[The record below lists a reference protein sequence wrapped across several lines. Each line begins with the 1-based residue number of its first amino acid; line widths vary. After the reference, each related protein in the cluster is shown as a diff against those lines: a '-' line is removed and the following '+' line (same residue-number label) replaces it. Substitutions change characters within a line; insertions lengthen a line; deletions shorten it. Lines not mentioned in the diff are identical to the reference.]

1 MTHYCL
7 KYVRAIM
14 TNNRVTDEVLIKEFQ
29 NGNRNSYT
37 QLVTRYRD
45 KIISFLY
52 RYMHDMDS
60 AEDLAQETFFKV
72 YLKKDSYKETYK
84 FSTWLFTIA
93 SNLAK
98 TELRKL
104 KRRKTSSISDINEDG
119 SSENIF
125 VDEDNTEKSS
135 NNESKIL
142 QKALSELEHDY
153 KIIII
158 LREIQELSYDVISKI
173 LQLPLGTVKSRINRG
188 KLKLREILINY
199 GVKNYK

>member
-1 MTHYCL
+1 M
-7 KYVRAIM
+7 I
-14 TNNRVTDEVLIKEFQ
+14 NNRVTDEVLIKEFQ

-104 KRRKTSSISDINEDG
+104 KRRKTSSISDINQDG

-125 VDEDNTEKSS
+125 VGEDNIEKSS

-188 KLKLREILINY
+188 KIKLREILINY

>member
-1 MTHYCL
+1 MTS
-7 KYVRAIM
+7 
-14 TNNRVTDEVLIKEFQ
+14 NRKTDELLIKEFQ
-29 NGNRNSYT
+29 NGDRNSYT
-37 QLVTRYRD
+37 ELVNRYRD

-52 RYMHDMDS
+52 RYMHDIDA
-60 AEDLAQETFFKV
+60 AEDLAQEAFFKV
-72 YLKKDSYKETYK
+72 YLKKDSYKDTFK

-119 SSENIF
+119 KSENIF
-125 VDEDNTEKSS
+125 IDEDNIEKSS
-135 NNESKIL
+135 NNESKLL

-173 LQLPLGTVKSRINRG
+173 LQLPLGTVKSRLNRG

-199 GVKNYK
+199 GVKSYK

>member
-1 MTHYCL
+1 MTHYWL

-93 SNLAK
+93 ANLAK

-119 SSENIF
+119 TSENIF
-125 VDEDNTEKSS
+125 IDEDNTEKSS
-135 NNESKIL
+135 NNESKII

-153 KIIII
+153 KVIIIF
-158 LREIQELSYDVISKI
+158 REIQELSYDVISKI

>member
-1 MTHYCL
+1 MT
-7 KYVRAIM
+7 
-14 TNNRVTDEVLIKEFQ
+14 TNRKTDEILIKEFQ
-29 NGNRNSYT
+29 NGDRNAYT

-60 AEDLAQETFFKV
+60 AEDLAQEAFFKV

-104 KRRKTSSISDINEDG
+104 KRRKTSSISDINKDG
-119 SSENIF
+119 NSDNIF
-125 VDEDNTEKSS
+125 ITGDNIEKTA
-135 NNESKIL
+135 NNESKL
-142 QKALSELEHDY
+142 LEKALAELEHDY

-158 LREIQELSYDVISKI
+158 LREIQELSYDVISRI

-188 KLKLREILINY
+188 KLKLRDILINY

>member
-1 MTHYCL
+1 MT
-7 KYVRAIM
+7 
-14 TNNRVTDEVLIKEFQ
+14 TNRKTDEILIKEFQ
-29 NGNRNSYT
+29 NGDRSAYSK
-37 QLVTRYRD
+37 LVTRYRN

-60 AEDLAQETFFKV
+60 AEDLAQEAFFKV

-104 KRRKTSSISDINEDG
+104 KRRKTSSISDINKDG
-119 SSENIF
+119 NSDNIF
-125 VDEDNTEKSS
+125 TTGDNIEKIA
-135 NNESKIL
+135 NNESKL
-142 QKALSELEHDY
+142 LEKALAELEHDY

-158 LREIQELSYDVISKI
+158 LREIQELSYDVISRI

-188 KLKLREILINY
+188 KLKLRDILINY
-199 GVKNYK
+199 GVKNYKWLIINI

>member
-1 MTHYCL
+1 
-7 KYVRAIM
+7 M
-14 TNNRVTDEVLIKEFQ
+14 TNNRVTDEMLIKEFQ
-29 NGNRNSYT
+29 NGNRNSYS

-60 AEDLAQETFFKV
+60 AEDLAQEAFFKV

-93 SNLAK
+93 ANLAK

-119 SSENIF
+119 TSENIF
-125 VDEDNTEKSS
+125 IDEDNTEKSS
-135 NNESKIL
+135 NNESKII

>member
-1 MTHYCL
+1 
-7 KYVRAIM
+7 M

-29 NGNRNSYT
+29 NGNRNSYS

-60 AEDLAQETFFKV
+60 AEDLAQEAFFKV

-93 SNLAK
+93 ANLAK

-119 SSENIF
+119 TSENIF
-125 VDEDNTEKSS
+125 IDEDNTEKSS
-135 NNESKIL
+135 NNESKII

>member
-1 MTHYCL
+1 
-7 KYVRAIM
+7 M

-29 NGNRNSYT
+29 NGNRNSYS

-60 AEDLAQETFFKV
+60 AEDLAQEAFFKV
-72 YLKKDSYKETYK
+72 YLKKDSYKATYK

-93 SNLAK
+93 ANLAK

-104 KRRKTSSISDINEDG
+104 KRRKTFSISDINEDG
-119 SSENIF
+119 TSDNIF
-125 VDEDNTEKSS
+125 IDGEDNIQKKSD
-135 NNESKIL
+135 NESKIL
-142 QKALSELEHDY
+142 QKALSELDHDY

-158 LREIQELSYDVISKI
+158 FREIQELSYDVISKI

>member
-1 MTHYCL
+1 MTS
-7 KYVRAIM
+7 
-14 TNNRVTDEVLIKEFQ
+14 NRKTDELLIKEFQ

-37 QLVTRYRD
+37 ELVNRYRD

-52 RYMHDMDS
+52 RYMHDMDA
-60 AEDLAQETFFKV
+60 AEDLAQEAFFKV
-72 YLKKDSYKETYK
+72 YLKKDSYKETFK

-119 SSENIF
+119 TSENIF
-125 VDEDNTEKSS
+125 IDEDNIEKSS
-135 NNESKIL
+135 NNESKLL

-173 LQLPLGTVKSRINRG
+173 LQLPLGTVKSRLNRG

-199 GVKNYK
+199 GVKSYKWLIINI

>member
-1 MTHYCL
+1 
-7 KYVRAIM
+7 
-14 TNNRVTDEVLIKEFQ
+14 
-29 NGNRNSYT
+29 
-37 QLVTRYRD
+37 
-45 KIISFLY
+45 
-52 RYMHDMDS
+52 MHDMDS
-60 AEDLAQETFFKV
+60 AEDLAQEAFFKV

-104 KRRKTSSISDINEDG
+104 KRRKTSSISDINKDG
-119 SSENIF
+119 NSDNIF
-125 VDEDNTEKSS
+125 TTGDDIEKIA
-135 NNESKIL
+135 NNESKL
-142 QKALSELEHDY
+142 LLKALSELEHDY

-158 LREIQELSYDVISKI
+158 LREIQELSYDVISRI

-188 KLKLREILINY
+188 KLKLRDILINY

>member
-1 MTHYCL
+1 M
-7 KYVRAIM
+7 I
-14 TNNRVTDEVLIKEFQ
+14 TNRKTDEILIKEFQ
-29 NGNRNSYT
+29 NGDRNAYT

-60 AEDLAQETFFKV
+60 AEDLAQEAFFKV

-104 KRRKTSSISDINEDG
+104 KRRKTSSISDINKDG
-119 SSENIF
+119 NSDNIF
-125 VDEDNTEKSS
+125 TTGDNIEKIA
-135 NNESKIL
+135 NNESKL
-142 QKALSELEHDY
+142 LEKALAELEHDY

-158 LREIQELSYDVISKI
+158 LREIQELSYDVISRI

-188 KLKLREILINY
+188 KLKLRDILINY

>member
-1 MTHYCL
+1 MT
-7 KYVRAIM
+7 
-14 TNNRVTDEVLIKEFQ
+14 TNRKTDEILIKEFQ
-29 NGNRNSYT
+29 NGDRNAYT

-60 AEDLAQETFFKV
+60 AEDLAQEAFFKV

-104 KRRKTSSISDINEDG
+104 KRRKTSSISDINKDG
-119 SSENIF
+119 NSDNIF
-125 VDEDNTEKSS
+125 TTGDNIEKIA
-135 NNESKIL
+135 NNESKL
-142 QKALSELEHDY
+142 LEKALSELEHDY

-158 LREIQELSYDVISKI
+158 LREIQELSYDVISRI

-188 KLKLREILINY
+188 KLKLRDILINY

>member
-1 MTHYCL
+1 MTS
-7 KYVRAIM
+7 
-14 TNNRVTDEVLIKEFQ
+14 NRKTDELLIKEFQ

-37 QLVTRYRD
+37 ELVNRYRD

-52 RYMHDMDS
+52 RYMHDMDV
-60 AEDLAQETFFKV
+60 AEDLAQEAFFKV
-72 YLKKDSYKETYK
+72 YLKKDSYKETFK

-104 KRRKTSSISDINEDG
+104 KRRKTSSISDTNEDG
-119 SSENIF
+119 TSENIF
-125 VDEDNTEKSS
+125 IDEDNIEKSS
-135 NNESKIL
+135 NNESKLL

-173 LQLPLGTVKSRINRG
+173 LQLPLGTVKSRLNRG

-199 GVKNYK
+199 GVKSYK

>member
-1 MTHYCL
+1 MTS
-7 KYVRAIM
+7 
-14 TNNRVTDEVLIKEFQ
+14 NRKTDELLIKEFQ
-29 NGNRNSYT
+29 NGNRSSYAE
-37 QLVTRYRD
+37 LVNRYRD

-52 RYMHDMDS
+52 RYMHDMDA
-60 AEDLAQETFFKV
+60 AEDLAQEAFFKV
-72 YLKKDSYKETYK
+72 YLKKDSYKETFK

-119 SSENIF
+119 TSENIF
-125 VDEDNTEKSS
+125 IDEDNIEKSS
-135 NNESKIL
+135 NNESKLL

-158 LREIQELSYDVISKI
+158 LREIQELSYDIISKI
-173 LQLPLGTVKSRINRG
+173 LQLPLGTVKSRLNRG

-199 GVKNYK
+199 GVKSYKWLIINI

>member
-1 MTHYCL
+1 M
-7 KYVRAIM
+7 I
-14 TNNRVTDEVLIKEFQ
+14 NNRVTDEVLIKEFQ

-104 KRRKTSSISDINEDG
+104 KRRKTSSISDINQDG

-125 VDEDNTEKSS
+125 VGEDNIEKSS

-188 KLKLREILINY
+188 KLKLRDILINY

>member
-1 MTHYCL
+1 
-7 KYVRAIM
+7 
-14 TNNRVTDEVLIKEFQ
+14 
-29 NGNRNSYT
+29 
-37 QLVTRYRD
+37 
-45 KIISFLY
+45 
-52 RYMHDMDS
+52 
-60 AEDLAQETFFKV
+60 
-72 YLKKDSYKETYK
+72 
-84 FSTWLFTIA
+84 LFTIA

-119 SSENIF
+119 TSENIF
-125 VDEDNTEKSS
+125 IDEDNIEKSS
-135 NNESKIL
+135 NNESKLL

-173 LQLPLGTVKSRINRG
+173 LQLPLGTVKSRLNRG

-199 GVKNYK
+199 GVKSYK

>member
-1 MTHYCL
+1 MT
-7 KYVRAIM
+7 
-14 TNNRVTDEVLIKEFQ
+14 TNRKTDEILIKEFQ
-29 NGNRNSYT
+29 NGDRNAYT

-60 AEDLAQETFFKV
+60 AEDLAQEAFFKV

-104 KRRKTSSISDINEDG
+104 KRRKTSSISDINKDG
-119 SSENIF
+119 NSDNIF
-125 VDEDNTEKSS
+125 TTGDDIEKIA
-135 NNESKIL
+135 NNESKL
-142 QKALSELEHDY
+142 LEKALSELEHDY

-158 LREIQELSYDVISKI
+158 LREIQELSYDVISRI
-173 LQLPLGTVKSRINRG
+173 LQIPLGTVKSRINRG
-188 KLKLREILINY
+188 KLKLRDILINY
-199 GVKNYK
+199 GVKNYKWLIINI

>member
-1 MTHYCL
+1 MTS
-7 KYVRAIM
+7 
-14 TNNRVTDEVLIKEFQ
+14 NRKTDELLIKEFK
-29 NGNRNSYT
+29 NGNRSSYT
-37 QLVTRYRD
+37 ELVNRYRD

-52 RYMHDMDS
+52 RYMHDMDA
-60 AEDLAQETFFKV
+60 AEDLAQEAFFKV
-72 YLKKDSYKETYK
+72 YLKKDSYKETFK

-119 SSENIF
+119 ISENIF
-125 VDEDNTEKSS
+125 IDEGNIEKSS
-135 NNESKIL
+135 NNESKLL

-158 LREIQELSYDVISKI
+158 LREIQELSYDIISKI
-173 LQLPLGTVKSRINRG
+173 LQLPLGTVKSRLNRG

-199 GVKNYK
+199 GVKSYKWLIINI

>member
-1 MTHYCL
+1 MT
-7 KYVRAIM
+7 
-14 TNNRVTDEVLIKEFQ
+14 TNRKTDEILIKEFQ
-29 NGNRNSYT
+29 NGDRNAYT

-60 AEDLAQETFFKV
+60 AEDLAQEAFFKV

-104 KRRKTSSISDINEDG
+104 KRRKTSSISDINKDG
-119 SSENIF
+119 NSDNIF
-125 VDEDNTEKSS
+125 TTGDNIEKIA
-135 NNESKIL
+135 NNCLLYTSP
-142 QKALSELEHDY
+142 SPRD
-153 KIIII
+153 
-158 LREIQELSYDVISKI
+158 
-173 LQLPLGTVKSRINRG
+173 
-188 KLKLREILINY
+188 
-199 GVKNYK
+199 

>member
-1 MTHYCL
+1 
-7 KYVRAIM
+7 M

-93 SNLAK
+93 ANLAK

-119 SSENIF
+119 TSENIF
-125 VDEDNTEKSS
+125 IDEDNTEKSS
-135 NNESKIL
+135 NNESKII

-153 KIIII
+153 KVIIIF
-158 LREIQELSYDVISKI
+158 REIQELSYDVISKI

-199 GVKNYK
+199 GVKNYKWLIIDT

>member
-1 MTHYCL
+1 MT
-7 KYVRAIM
+7 
-14 TNNRVTDEVLIKEFQ
+14 TNRKTDEILIKEFQ
-29 NGNRNSYT
+29 NGDRNAYT

-60 AEDLAQETFFKV
+60 AEDLAQEAFFKV

-104 KRRKTSSISDINEDG
+104 KRRKTSSISDINKDG
-119 SSENIF
+119 NSDNIF
-125 VDEDNTEKSS
+125 TTGDNIEKIA
-135 NNESKIL
+135 NNESKL
-142 QKALSELEHDY
+142 LEKALAELEHDY

-158 LREIQELSYDVISKI
+158 LREIQELSYDVISRI

-188 KLKLREILINY
+188 KLKLRDILINY

>member
-1 MTHYCL
+1 MTS
-7 KYVRAIM
+7 
-14 TNNRVTDEVLIKEFQ
+14 NRKTDELLIKEFQ
-29 NGNRNSYT
+29 NGDRNSYT
-37 QLVTRYRD
+37 ELVNRYRD

-52 RYMHDMDS
+52 RYMHDIDA
-60 AEDLAQETFFKV
+60 AEDLAQEAFFKV
-72 YLKKDSYKETYK
+72 YLKKDSYKDTFK

-119 SSENIF
+119 KSENIF
-125 VDEDNTEKSS
+125 IDEDNIEKSS
-135 NNESKIL
+135 NNESKLL

-173 LQLPLGTVKSRINRG
+173 LQLPLGTVKSRLNRG

-199 GVKNYK
+199 GVKSYKWLIINI

>member
-1 MTHYCL
+1 MT
-7 KYVRAIM
+7 
-14 TNNRVTDEVLIKEFQ
+14 TNRKTDEILIKEFQ
-29 NGNRNSYT
+29 NGDRNAYT

-60 AEDLAQETFFKV
+60 AEDLAQEAFFKV

-104 KRRKTSSISDINEDG
+104 KRRKTSSISDINKDG
-119 SSENIF
+119 NSDNIF
-125 VDEDNTEKSS
+125 TTGDNIEKIA
-135 NNESKIL
+135 NNESKL
-142 QKALSELEHDY
+142 LEKALSELEHDY

-158 LREIQELSYDVISKI
+158 LREIQELSYDVISRI

-188 KLKLREILINY
+188 KLKLRDILINY
-199 GVKNYK
+199 GVKNYKWLIINI

>member
-1 MTHYCL
+1 MT
-7 KYVRAIM
+7 
-14 TNNRVTDEVLIKEFQ
+14 TNRKTDEILIKEFQ
-29 NGNRNSYT
+29 NGDRNAYT

-60 AEDLAQETFFKV
+60 AEDLAQEAFFKV

-104 KRRKTSSISDINEDG
+104 KRRKTSSISDINKDG
-119 SSENIF
+119 NSDNIF
-125 VDEDNTEKSS
+125 TTGDNIEKIA
-135 NNESKIL
+135 NNESKL
-142 QKALSELEHDY
+142 LEKALAELEHDY

-158 LREIQELSYDVISKI
+158 LREIQELSYDVISRI

-188 KLKLREILINY
+188 KLKLRDILINY
-199 GVKNYK
+199 GVKNYKWLIINI